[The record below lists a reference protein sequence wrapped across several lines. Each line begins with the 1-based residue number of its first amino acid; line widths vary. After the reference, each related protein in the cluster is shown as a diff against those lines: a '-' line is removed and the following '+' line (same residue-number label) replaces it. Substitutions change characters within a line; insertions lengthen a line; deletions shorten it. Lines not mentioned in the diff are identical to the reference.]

1 MRPPLPIPRPTR
13 GQERP
18 SIFAGHRYGERYLS
32 ASIHLLLGESLI
44 SRILILWLVILL
56 AGLSPA
62 SAYGKSVEDLVGVFS
77 INKEIKI
84 GSSSQCFSSGE
95 ASDPL
100 ISPGMGL
107 AGSLS
112 DDQAPGIAGLFID
125 PQQVSLASPQPVS
138 LTAHLIDDQ
147 AIWAAEASFFG
158 PGDERAKALFSTQN
172 RSSGTARDGFYV
184 AQVLLPGNISGQWHL
199 QNLILVDGAGNK
211 KTLSGPEL
219 KSMGLPTEITVA

>member
-1 MRPPLPIPRPTR
+1 
-13 GQERP
+13 
-18 SIFAGHRYGERYLS
+18 LS

-44 SRILILWLVILL
+44 SRILILWLAILL

-84 GSSSQCFSSGE
+84 GSSSQCFSTGE

-100 ISPGMGL
+100 VPPGMGL
-107 AGSLS
+107 TGHLS
-112 DDQAPGIAGLFID
+112 DDQAPGIAGLFIE
-125 PQQVSLASPQPVS
+125 PQQISLASPQPVS

>member
-1 MRPPLPIPRPTR
+1 M
-13 GQERP
+13 
-18 SIFAGHRYGERYLS
+18 S

-44 SRILILWLVILL
+44 SRILILVLAVLL

-84 GSSSQCFSSGE
+84 GSSSQCFSTGE

-100 ISPGMGL
+100 VPPGMGL
-107 AGSLS
+107 TGHLS
-112 DDQAPGIAGLFID
+112 DDQTPGIAGLFIE
-125 PQQVSLASPQPVS
+125 PQQISLASPQPVS